1 MGTLKELG
9 LDWVLTVF
17 AASNMSGITTTQ
29 GAIAEDLDAYATA
42 TWFTSVY
49 LVCIDPLYWV
59 ETANRDIDS
68 NVKYLTA
75 GS

>member
-1 MGTLKELG
+1 VDLLLSCYGDIKRAGAGLG
-9 LDWVLTVF
+9 ADCMV

-49 LVCIDPLYWV
+49 LVCIDPQYGV
-59 ETANRDIDS
+59 KPVDIKNR
-68 NVKYLTA
+68 
-75 GS
+75 

>member
-1 MGTLKELG
+1 VDLLLSCYGDIKRAG
-9 LDWVLTVF
+9 DRLDADCMV

-49 LVCIDPLYWV
+49 LVRIDCQYGMK
-59 ETANRDIDS
+59 AC
-68 NVKYLTA
+68 
-75 GS
+75 

>member
-1 MGTLKELG
+1 VDLLLSCYGDNKRAGARLG
-9 LDWVLTVF
+9 ADCMV

-49 LVCIDPLYWV
+49 LVCVYYWYGMKV
-59 ETANRDIDS
+59 C
-68 NVKYLTA
+68 
-75 GS
+75 

>member
-1 MGTLKELG
+1 VDLLRSCYGDFKRAGARLG
-9 LDWVLTVF
+9 ADCMV

-49 LVCIDPLYWV
+49 LVCIDPPYGAKPV
-59 ETANRDIDS
+59 DME
-68 NVKYLTA
+68 
-75 GS
+75 